1 MLISLGV
8 TEPAYG
14 WKNRPGVS
22 DNPNGTHIEIERTGE
37 IPGSSGGGG
46 GGSSCYFRKESD
58 ADWPARAQGKEH
70 FGDYFNIQQPGQE
83 SYELLC
89 DGRHVR
95 WLWLDPGTP
104 STAADPRVIAERAV
118 ADVGLPAMGIGV
130 NPGARGLVGVE
141 SWFWAQGY
149 DGTPITRQ
157 VSAFGMVVDVEI
169 TAASVHWDFGDGTS
183 TTGDLGLAYPQ
194 RSTVTH
200 AYRTDSGGP
209 GHDYTV
215 SMTVDFAPRFR
226 VDGGAWSPLPDI
238 NKSQSVAYHVIQAQ
252 AVVTGG

>member
-1 MLISLGV
+1 VNGLSETAFAFDPNHRV
-8 TEPAYG
+8 TT
-14 WKNRPGVS
+14 NS
-22 DNPNGTHIEIERTGE
+22 NGTHIEIERTGE
-37 IPGSSGGGG
+37 IPGSGGGGG

-209 GHDYTV
+209 GHDYAV
-215 SMTVDFAPRFR
+215 SMDVDFAPRFR